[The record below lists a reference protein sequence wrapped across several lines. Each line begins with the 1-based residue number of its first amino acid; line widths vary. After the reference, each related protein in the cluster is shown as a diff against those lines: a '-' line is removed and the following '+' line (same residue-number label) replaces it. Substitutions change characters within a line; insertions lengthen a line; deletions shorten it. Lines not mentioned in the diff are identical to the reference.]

1 METKK
6 TKKVYQHQTPKPD
19 ILPGLHIGQKIK
31 KLRELKNYTQSHVAE
46 GIGLTQSAY
55 SKMEQGETEVSFSYS
70 KLEKVAGVLGMR
82 PEDIISFNESMV
94 FNVMHNTHSNN
105 GLVIQNGK
113 LTDNEKEIYQDQI
126 RILKDEIAYLKKL
139 LDKAIG
145 VK

>member
-6 TKKVYQHQTPKPD
+6 GKRVYQPQAAKPD
-19 ILPGLHIGQKIK
+19 LLQGLLIGQKIK
-31 KLRELKNYTQSHVAE
+31 KLRELKNFTQSHVAE

-55 SKMEQGETEVSFSYS
+55 SKMEHGETEVSYS

-105 GLVIQNGK
+105 GLVIQNGQ
-113 LTDNEKEIYQDQI
+113 LSDNEKELYQDQI
-126 RILKDEIAYLKKL
+126 KLLKDEVAYLKGL
-139 LDKAIG
+139 LNKAMG
-145 VK
+145 LK

>member
-46 GIGLTQSAY
+46 GIGLTQSDY
-55 SKMEQGETEVSFSYS
+55 SKMEQGETEVSYT
-70 KLEKVAGVLGMR
+70 KLEKIANVLGLR

-94 FNVMHNTHSNN
+94 FNVMHNTHSKWF
-105 GLVIQNGK
+105 GHTK
-113 LTDNEKEIYQDQI
+113 W
-126 RILKDEIAYLKKL
+126 
-139 LDKAIG
+139 
-145 VK
+145 